1 MRFKFWLSILV
12 FSLFAAGTAQ
22 GLRAQ
27 SKAKPTLEQVGNQ
40 VYCLCGCVTTLNRC
54 PHLPSECA
62 NRAQV
67 EALILKDI
75 QQGKSDPAILQDLS
89 QRYGVKILASPPA
102 KGFDL
107 TVWILPGI
115 GLVIG
120 LIFVVLIV
128 RWLRRKPLN
137 PSQAASAPID
147 PKIMAA
153 VEEEISKI
161 ESLSD

>member
-1 MRFKFWLSILV
+1 MRSKFCFSILV
-12 FSLFAAGTAQ
+12 LSFLAVAATSLLAQ
-22 GLRAQ
+22 P
-27 SKAKPTLEQVGNQ
+27 KAKPTLEQVGSQ
-40 VYCLCGCVTTLNRC
+40 IYCLCGCVTTLNRC

-67 EALILKDI
+67 EALIVKDI

-107 TVWILPGI
+107 TVWILPG
-115 GLVIG
+115 VG
-120 LIFVVLIV
+120 LIVGLILVVLIV
-128 RWLRRKPLN
+128 RRLRRKPLDS
-137 PSQAASAPID
+137 SQAASAPID

-153 VEEEISKI
+153 VEEEMNKI
-161 ESLSD
+161 DTMSH